1 MFVLYLLCWIGVS
14 DNRVSTCNAGDRGLT
29 PRLGKAWQ
37 ATVPGV
43 TKYLNELDFIFD
55 SKGEYVSI
63 LFLELFLKVK
73 ILYIGKTETE

>member
-1 MFVLYLLCWIGVS
+1 M
-14 DNRVSTCNAGDRGLT
+14 T
-29 PRLGKAWQ
+29 PRLGKARQ